1 MKRKPKRN
9 NSLRLTIW
17 YWFMAYVLLTFLLLW
32 VFQGVFLQKFYD
44 SMKTRDVIRL
54 SDQLVEIY
62 QNDPYWYDAFVE
74 QEYEH
79 GVCFQAQ

>member
-17 YWFMAYVLLTFLLLW
+17 YWFMEYVLLTFLLLW

-74 QEYEH
+74 
-79 GVCFQAQ
+79 